1 MRKIEKIAVIGSG
14 IMGSRIAC
22 HFANI
27 GVQVLLLDINPGKL
41 TEIEEKKGFNLEHP
55 IVRNRIVTES
65 LRNTLKT
72 KPSPIYDKNF
82 ANRIETGN
90 LSDDISKI
98 NGVDWIIEVIIENL
112 EIKKQLFENIEKYR
126 NPGTIV
132 SSNTSGIPINKM
144 IEGRSTNFCENFCGT
159 HFFNPPRY
167 LKLLE
172 IIPAQTTNKEL
183 TSFLM
188 SYGEK
193 FLGKT
198 TVLCKDTPAF
208 IANRIGIAG
217 IAALF
222 KLSQELNMTVEEID
236 TLTGPIIGRPK
247 SATFRTSDLVGLD
260 TLNSVAKGVYE
271 NCPDDEQREIFDLPL
286 FISNMLNKKWL
297 GDKTKQGFY
306 KKDRDSKGKRKIL
319 VLNLNKLKY
328 VEKQKTKFD
337 TVAKA
342 RKINDLK
349 KRFSVLIDGNDK
361 AAIFYKKMFAFMFSY
376 VAHRI
381 PEISDEIYKIDS
393 AMCAGFGWKIGPFEI
408 WDAIGVQKGLELI
421 KQENL
426 QIPEWISQLSNTT
439 NSFYDIKN
447 TRKTYYDS
455 KTNTH
460 QGIPVLNKFTILNN
474 LRSTAEIW
482 KNNGVSLL
490 DIGDGVLNIEFH
502 TKLNSIGKEVIEGI
516 EKGIEMAEKKFRGIV
531 IGNQGEHF
539 SAGADISMIFTL
551 IVEQEWKLLEKAVQ
565 TFQNTSMRIRYS
577 SIPVVVAPHGLTLGG
592 GCEFTLHADAV
603 QCAAETYMGL
613 VELGVGLIPGGG
625 GTKEMALRASDL
637 YYEGD
642 IELPRLK
649 QYFLNI
655 GKAEVATSA
664 YEAFQLGYLQKGK
677 DTVTINNN
685 KLIEDAK
692 QKVIYLDEL
701 GYTKP
706 IPRQNIKVLGQE
718 GLGMFLVG
726 ADSFRQGKYITQHE
740 QLMCEKL
747 AYVLCGGDLSKPT
760 KVSEQYLLDLEREA
774 FLSLCG
780 EAKTLDRIKHML
792 ETGKPLRN

>member
-1 MRKIEKIAVIGSG
+1 MIKKINKIAVIGSG

-27 GVQVLLLDINPGKL
+27 GVEVLLLDIVHEGAENNRNK
-41 TEIEEKKGFNLEHP
+41 
-55 IVRNRIVTES
+55 IVNDS
-65 LRNTLKT
+65 LQNTLKS
-72 KPSPIYDKNF
+72 KPSPIYSKSF
-82 ANRIETGN
+82 SSRITTGN

-98 NGVDWIIEVIIENL
+98 NEVDWIIEVIIENL
-112 EIKKQLFENIEKYR
+112 EIKQQLFSDIEKYR
-126 NPGTIV
+126 SPGTII
-132 SSNTSGIPINKM
+132 SSNTSGIPINTM
-144 IEGRSTNFCENFCGT
+144 IEGRTDDFCQYFCGT

-172 IIPAQTTNKEL
+172 IIPSKKTNPEL
-183 TSFLM
+183 ISFLM

-222 KLSQELNMTVEEID
+222 KLSEDLKMSVEEID
-236 TLTGPIIGRPK
+236 SLTGPIIGRPK

-260 TLNSVAKGVYE
+260 TLNSVAKGVYD
-271 NCPDDEQREIFDLPL
+271 NCIHDEQRAIFNLPS
-286 FISNMLNKKWL
+286 FINKMLDNKWL

-306 KKDRDSKGKRKIL
+306 KKDRDAKGNRKIL
-319 VLNLNKLKY
+319 SLNLNTLEY
-328 VEKQKTKFD
+328 QEKRKTKFK
-337 TVAKA
+337 TIQKAK
-342 RKINDLK
+342 KIPNLQ
-349 KRFSVLIDGNDK
+349 KRLPELIKGEDK
-361 AAIFYKKMFAFMFSY
+361 AAIFYKKMFAFMFAY

-381 PEISDEIYKIDS
+381 PEISDEIYKIDA

-408 WDAIGVQKGLELI
+408 WDAIGIKKGIELI
-421 KQENL
+421 EEEKLEKPDWINNL
-426 QIPEWISQLSNTT
+426 NTISNFYSLKEDKKAY
-439 NSFYDIKN
+439 YDIKE
-447 TRKTYYDS
+447 TKS
-455 KTNTH
+455 KT
-460 QGIPVLNKFTILNN
+460 IPVLNKFIILDN
-474 LRSTAEIW
+474 LRPKSVIW
-482 KNNGVSLL
+482 KNNGVSVL
-490 DIGDGVLNIEFH
+490 DIGDNILNIEFH
-502 TKLNSIGKEVIEGI
+502 TKLNSIGQDVIEGLH
-516 EKGIEMAEKKFRGIV
+516 KGIEIGEKDFRGIV

-551 IVEQEWKLLEKAVQ
+551 IVEQEWGKLNLAIE
-565 TFQNTSMRIRYS
+565 TFQNTSMMIRYS
-577 SIPVVVAPHGLTLGG
+577 NLPVVVAPHGLTLGG

-603 QCAAETYMGL
+603 QCSAETYMGL

-642 IELPRLK
+642 VELPRLK
-649 QYFLNI
+649 EYFLNI
-655 GKAEVATSA
+655 GQAKVATSA
-664 YEAFQLGYLQKGK
+664 YEAFELGYLQKGK
-677 DTVTINNN
+677 DNITINSN

-692 QKVIYLDEL
+692 QKVILLDNL

-706 IPRQNIKVLGQE
+706 VKRKDIKILGKE
-718 GLGMFLVG
+718 AMGMFLVG
-726 ADSFRQGKYITQHE
+726 ADSFKEGKYITQHE

-747 AYVLCGGDLSKPT
+747 AYVLCGGNLSSPT

-792 ETGKPLRN
+792 EKGKPLRN